1 MSESSTFSQVK
12 ETIID
17 SIPTLQGCY
26 DSVANLDTR
35 INEITFDS
43 NNQLY
48 QFFGSIRYV
57 TGDVIYTVS
66 FGIISLIVSFYIFR
80 MLKRFV
86 NFVLGFVPAVDIQI
100 P

>member
-1 MSESSTFSQVK
+1 MSENSNFEGLKNVVS
-12 ETIID
+12 E

-26 DSVANLDTR
+26 DSVSNLDTR

-57 TGDVIYTVS
+57 TGDGIYTTS
-66 FGIISLIVSFYIFR
+66 FGIISLIVSFYLFR
-80 MLKRFV
+80 MLKRV
-86 NFVLGFVPAVDIQI
+86 ANYILGFTPLNIQL

>member
-1 MSESSTFSQVK
+1 MSENANFEGLKNVVS
-12 ETIID
+12 E
-17 SIPTLQGCY
+17 SIPTLQNCY
-26 DSVANLDTR
+26 DSVSTLDTR

-48 QFFGSIRYV
+48 QFFGSIRYL

-66 FGIISLIVSFYIFR
+66 FGIISLIVSFYLFR
-80 MLKRFV
+80 MLKKV
-86 NFVLGFVPAVDIQI
+86 ANYILGFTPLNIKL

>member
-1 MSESSTFSQVK
+1 MSETLNFDSVK
-12 ETIID
+12 ETVID
-17 SIPTLQGCY
+17 STPTLQSCY
-26 DSVANLDTR
+26 DSIANLDTR
-35 INEITFDS
+35 INEISFDS
-43 NNQLY
+43 ENQLY

-80 MLKRFV
+80 LLKRFV
-86 NFVLGFVPAVDIQI
+86 NFVLGFIPTVDIQI